1 MADGAP
7 TRTLSVTLP
16 RAMADDLVQAAH
28 DSGMELDRYLGELI
42 AEIFGDG
49 PSRRPDSDARAFQE
63 SAASAALEAY
73 DRTGEWVGPDDA
85 FDAVDRALGERER
98 R

>member
-16 RAMADDLVQAAH
+16 RTMADDLEEAAQ

-42 AEIFGDG
+42 ADVFGEG
-49 PSRRPDSDARAFQE
+49 PSRRQDGAARAFQE

-85 FDAVDRALGERER
+85 FAAVDSALGERER